1 MDMQGPSLG
10 AGAGLRK
17 LHRGA
22 RTHLYKESGNYTGEP
37 APRSFSLA
45 ANRKPWNFYYRFCT
59 SSLYQLQFTNPP
71 PLHSTSVS
79 ASSSRREVRHPLYPK
94 ACHGAAHQALGALQG
109 PAPAPRRHAFR
120 GAAPASPPAEI
131 QGHGPRLH
139 PARGDEQPRR
149 AGRQRQGTRA
159 LLEAHGMARRHQA
172 HHSQRCLRPRA
183 LGDVCLHDARF
194 GGPHPCRLP
203 TPP

>member
-109 PAPAPRRHAFR
+109 PAPALRRHAFR
-120 GAAPASPPAEI
+120 GAAPASHATET
-131 QGHGPRLH
+131 QSHGLGLH
-139 PARGDEQPRR
+139 PARGDEQPRG

-159 LLEAHGMARRHQA
+159 RLEAPLMARRHQA
-172 HHSQRCLRPRA
+172 HLPACLRPSA
-183 LGDVCLHDARF
+183 LGSRRTT
-194 GGPHPCRLP
+194 GW
-203 TPP
+203 